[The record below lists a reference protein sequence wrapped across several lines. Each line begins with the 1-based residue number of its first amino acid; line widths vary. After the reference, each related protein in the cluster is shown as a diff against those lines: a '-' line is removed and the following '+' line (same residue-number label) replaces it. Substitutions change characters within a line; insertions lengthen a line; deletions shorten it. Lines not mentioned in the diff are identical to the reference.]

1 MVVGGGE
8 EDGENYISGNIPG
21 TYQQKDLLVLEAIS
35 SSDYENDNADGKKKV
50 SGRMISILSI
60 GTWIWCFKA
69 RRESTGER
77 SQDEGGAILGTG
89 ECHNGNLILGNGDNS
104 RQW

>member
-1 MVVGGGE
+1 M
-8 EDGENYISGNIPG
+8 
-21 TYQQKDLLVLEAIS
+21 LEAIS
-35 SSDYENDNADGKKKV
+35 SGDNENGNAAGKNKD
-50 SGRMISILSI
+50 SRRMISILSI

-104 RQW
+104 RH